1 MNARGMFE
9 ELGFKKIYSILDDAC
24 YFNKKDNVRIRF
36 HQTEYG
42 NCVLIEDDCHMATFI
57 TINEF
62 QAINKQ
68 VEELGWMND

>member
-1 MNARGMFE
+1 MLNARGMFE
-9 ELGFKKIYSILDDAC
+9 KLGFKKIYSILDDAC

-57 TINEF
+57 TINEI

-68 VEELGWMND
+68 IEELGWK

>member
-9 ELGFKKIYSILDDAC
+9 ELGFKKLYSFLDDAC
-24 YFNKKDNVRIRF
+24 YFNKKDNVKIRF
-36 HQTEYG
+36 NQTEYG

-57 TINEF
+57 KINEI

-68 VEELGWMND
+68 IEELGWK